1 MYKYQGCG
9 IDNVWLMNGYKLTR
23 TPYGAGVAIVDIE
36 GLHKAIAARLT
47 RKPGNISPQEFR
59 FLRKY
64 LGLSQAALGE
74 LIGADTQAIA
84 RWEKGKS
91 GIPGSADRLLRA
103 LCERHAEGKADI
115 LEIVKRLKHADGLDH
130 AVGRFKHGKQNW
142 QVAV

>member
-1 MYKYQGCG
+1 MYQYRESGL
-9 IDNVWLMNGYKLTR
+9 DDVWLVDGYKRSR

-36 GLHKAIAARLT
+36 GLHKAIAARVT
-47 RKPGNISPQEFR
+47 RKPGGISPQEFR

-64 LGLSQAALGE
+64 LGLSQTALGE

-115 LEIVKRLKHADGLDH
+115 LKIVERLKHADGIDN
-130 AVGRFKHGKQNW
+130 VGGRFKRDKQRW
-142 QVAV
+142 RAAA

>member
-1 MYKYQGCG
+1 MYRYRDCG
-9 IDNVWLMNGYKLTR
+9 LDDVWLVNGYKRSR

-36 GLHKAIAARLT
+36 GLHKAIAARVT
-47 RKPGNISPQEFR
+47 RKSGDICPREFK

-64 LGLSQAALGE
+64 LGLSQGGLAE

-103 LCERHAEGKADI
+103 LCERHAKGEADI
-115 LEIVKRLKHADGLDH
+115 LEIVERLKNTDGIGHA
-130 AVGRFKHGKQNW
+130 AGRFKHGTQSW
-142 QVAV
+142 QAAA